1 MPRFQARRPWGGGLN
16 GHVLKHAERGA
27 AHIAY
32 KFYGEVLA
40 PFSDVILVFVPDLG
54 FGEVVELFCR
64 WFKSAMENKFPK
76 GQRILL
82 LHENMPQVQHV
93 HSRLVAAFASMLRS
107 SDALKAYT
115 NADLRQRSSETFH
128 ITNIALGSST
138 LTSEIDTALADS
150 VLRRAGRCIDFTAPH
165 FKYLLQTA
173 IRHHA
178 EQPFGVFNV
187 ISASRLLSHLSPG
200 GLRDA
205 LGRFLGSRRDVG
217 RTDVALVASALVL
230 DAYPAGAHWF
240 PPGLVFE
247 HFYREATEHWGRRMR
262 RPGFSHDV
270 KVEFITIA
278 TNNRAMKSDALNGH
292 LMLVRSDWAIKNNMA
307 VANCSF
313 CILRAPH
320 WTLDCKHRF
329 CRECILIYG
338 TLDVPWRPELL
349 SCPVCQCRNSSP
361 IVVRPPTAGKR
372 ILDLRGT
379 NGENVLHFLRDL
391 RCGIGLSSMA
401 FKEHFDGVVGSD
413 AGIFFIVTAFLEGW
427 DLADCAHHLGH
438 LKAARLRRGDTVA
451 FGKHLTWDLSNPRL
465 YNNKEVSLDFGRKIL
480 RHPRQSTNEEAEVH
494 VRYSGGPYSRELL
507 EAASNSLIATLF
519 YIELN
524 TLPSFYR
531 GSETCTITLQCRVPP
546 GPALLDL
553 VYRLYRRKTRL
564 WYGTGALDQTEIEL
578 CTDDVVRRCRNEEP
592 FMRELLIGVSSPGDS
607 VTIQLQAGSGRYY
620 VSRCPYKIKNL
631 IKDQGLDSPFCTRD
645 RLPGLP
651 FKKTSTVQMETQK
664 LLELLRTMY

>member
-1 MPRFQARRPWGGGLN
+1 MPSSKTFLELQSNAPGLPGPYLVENLAPYKILDDLGTAKPKSILAIGSSCKRRFVTSNFFVNHGHRDWSVGLACQSDDTLLFDCELHLQDNDDQGMPRFQARRPWGGGLN
-16 GHVLKHAERGA
+16 GHVLEHAERGA

-32 KFYGEVLA
+32 KLYGEVLA

-64 WFKSAMENKFPK
+64 WFKSAMEKKFPK

-82 LHENMPQVQHV
+82 LHENVLQVEHV

-115 NADLRQRSSETFH
+115 NADLRQRSNEAFH
-128 ITNIALGSST
+128 ITNVALGSST
-138 LTSEIDTALADS
+138 LTLEIDRALADS
-150 VLRRAGRCIDFTAPH
+150 VLRRAGHCLDFKAPH
-165 FKYLLQTA
+165 FKHLLQTA

-178 EQPFGVFNV
+178 EQPSGAFDV
-187 ISASRLLSHLSPG
+187 ITASRLPSHPSPD

-205 LGRFLGSRRDVG
+205 LGDFLESRRDVG

-230 DAYPAGAHWF
+230 DAYPAGAHF
-240 PPGLVFE
+240 
-247 HFYREATEHWGRRMR
+247 
-262 RPGFSHDV
+262 
-270 KVEFITIA
+270 
-278 TNNRAMKSDALNGH
+278 
-292 LMLVRSDWAIKNNMA
+292 
-307 VANCSF
+307 
-313 CILRAPH
+313 
-320 WTLDCKHRF
+320 
-329 CRECILIYG
+329 
-338 TLDVPWRPELL
+338 
-349 SCPVCQCRNSSP
+349 
-361 IVVRPPTAGKR
+361 VRPPTAGKR

-379 NGENVLHFLRDL
+379 NEENVLRFLRDL

-401 FKEHFDGVVGSD
+401 FKEHFDGVVGSN

-451 FGKHLTWDLSNPRL
+451 FGKHLIWDLSNSRL

-480 RHPRQSTNEEAEVH
+480 RHPGQSNKTSEEAEVH

-507 EAASNSLIATLF
+507 EITSNSLIATLF

-531 GSETCTITLQCRVPP
+531 GSETCMIRLQCRVPP

-553 VYRLYRRKTRL
+553 VYRLYRRRTRL
-564 WYGTGALDQTEIEL
+564 WYGAGALDQTETEL
-578 CTDDVVRRCRNEEP
+578 CTDDVVRCCRNEEP

-607 VTIQLQAGSGRYY
+607 ITIQLQAGSGRYY
-620 VSRCPYKIKNL
+620 VSRCPYKIKDLIKDL
-631 IKDQGLDSPFCTRD
+631 IKDQGLDSSFYTRD
-645 RLPGLP
+645 MQSGLP
-651 FKKTSTVQMETQK
+651 YEGTSTVQMETQK

>member
-1 MPRFQARRPWGGGLN
+1 MPSSKTFLELQSNAPGLPGPYLVENLAPYKILDDLGAAKPKAILAIGSSCKRRFVTSNFFVNHGHRDWSVGLACQPDDTLLFDCELHLQDDDDQGMPRFQARRPWGGGLN
-16 GHVLKHAERGA
+16 GHVLEHAERGA

-32 KFYGEVLA
+32 KLYGEVLA

-64 WFKSAMENKFPK
+64 WFKSAMEKKFPK

-115 NADLRQRSSETFH
+115 NADLRQRSNEAFH

-138 LTSEIDTALADS
+138 LTSEIASALADS
-150 VLRRAGRCIDFTAPH
+150 VLRRAGHCLDFKAPH

-178 EQPFGVFNV
+178 EQPSSAFDV
-187 ISASRLLSHLSPG
+187 ISASRLPSHISPN

-205 LGRFLGSRRDVG
+205 LGDFLGSRRDVG

-240 PPGLVFE
+240 PPGFVFE
-247 HFYREATEHWGRRMR
+247 YFYREATEHWGRRMR
-262 RPGFSHDV
+262 RPEFSQDV
-270 KVEFITIA
+270 KVNFITIA
-278 TNNRAMKSDALNGH
+278 TNNRTMKSAVLDGH
-292 LMLVRSDWAIKNNMA
+292 LMRVRSDWAIKNTMA
-307 VANCSF
+307 VASCSL

-329 CRECILIYG
+329 CRECIL
-338 TLDVPWRPELL
+338 
-349 SCPVCQCRNSSP
+349 
-361 IVVRPPTAGKR
+361 
-372 ILDLRGT
+372 
-379 NGENVLHFLRDL
+379 LH
-391 RCGIGLSSMA
+391 
-401 FKEHFDGVVGSD
+401 
-413 AGIFFIVTAFLEGW
+413 GIFFIVTAFLEGW

-480 RHPRQSTNEEAEVH
+480 RHPGQSNK
-494 VRYSGGPYSRELL
+494 
-507 EAASNSLIATLF
+507 
-519 YIELN
+519 
-524 TLPSFYR
+524 
-531 GSETCTITLQCRVPP
+531 
-546 GPALLDL
+546 
-553 VYRLYRRKTRL
+553 LYRRRTRL
-564 WYGTGALDQTEIEL
+564 WYGAGALDQTEIEL

-607 VTIQLQAGSGRYY
+607 ITIQLQAGSGRYY
-620 VSRCPYKIKNL
+620 VSRCPYKIKDL

-645 RLPGLP
+645 RQPGLP
-651 FKKTSTVQMETQK
+651 CKGTSTVQMETQK